1 MTKAV
6 SHYFPLNYFQTI
18 ISPIRSFT
26 NRKYLSVLQ
35 QIIVIIFLQA
45 LLMMPLSL
53 QLAQVNEVDSTI
65 YFPTVIETIDQEMV
79 TGLQDAYES
88 NEATVIRESDDVYIS
103 YLGSS
108 DLDLETV
115 TQPLVFSL
123 GEDYIYI
130 REPDS
135 ITFEQ
140 SIDSNRLIQQE
151 NVDTFISEL
160 SRQFTSANRL
170 SIYLTG
176 VINITALVLLNVLGL
191 ILGTSFILSFMKK
204 LDQFDIHGFKDAFQ
218 VVLNTMGLPT
228 LIAALIGFISS
239 DTALVFT
246 LQGLGF
252 VLMLMISYWKTHFN
266 DAYAERQRIKKNRK
280 DEKEVF

>member
-1 MTKAV
+1 MTKAL

-18 ISPIRSFT
+18 ISPTRSFT
-26 NRKYLSVLQ
+26 NRKYLSILQ

-53 QLAQVNEVDSTI
+53 QLAQVNEVDLTI
-65 YFPTVIETIDQEMV
+65 YFPTVIETMDDEIV
-79 TGLQDAYES
+79 TGLQEAYEA
-88 NEATVIRESDDVYIS
+88 NESAVIRENDEVYIS
-103 YLGSS
+103 YIA
-108 DLDLETV
+108 DETIDLESI
-115 TQPLVFSL
+115 TQPLVFTL
-123 GEDYIYI
+123 GQDNIAI

-140 SIDSNRLIQQE
+140 AIDVDRMMQQE
-151 NVDTFISEL
+151 GVDAFISEL

-176 VINITALVLLNVLGL
+176 VINITMLVLLNVLGL
-191 ILGTSFILSFMKK
+191 ILGTSFILSFMKN

-228 LIAALIGFISS
+228 LIAAIIGFISS

-246 LQGLGF
+246 IQGLGF
-252 VLMLMISYWKTHFN
+252 VLMLMLSYWNTHFN